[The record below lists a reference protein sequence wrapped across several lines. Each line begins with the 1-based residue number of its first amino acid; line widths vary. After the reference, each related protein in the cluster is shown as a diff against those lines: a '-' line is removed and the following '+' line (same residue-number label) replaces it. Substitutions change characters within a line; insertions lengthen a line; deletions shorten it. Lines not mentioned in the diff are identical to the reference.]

1 MGNNKHLTYYQ
12 TTTMVLLFSLFARVY
27 LFCPFAF
34 GFNLTDEIPIKDEF
48 AKFNKQGRRSLLEK
62 GVMDQKTMVTYSI
75 KAYVTPDV
83 TATYPNYTESVE
95 YLIDI
100 LNKQYKRSQ
109 VPVRAK
115 LHCIEETNLTE
126 SEGINKK
133 KTFENYK
140 GGWRRKHLYGS
151 ADLVVLFAME
161 VFIGNQ
167 SLGGYA
173 AGRLLGC
180 NFPES
185 LRTRIILGHELGHNF
200 GLKHDDGYHFSAGGR
215 KLGTLMRTREV
226 EAGHCRTD
234 DYGFYSN
241 PNVMIDGVAAG
252 NETHNSA
259 AIITRKR
266 FLMASHGDESIGCNK
281 GGSGS
286 GCGNGDGTG
295 NGSDNGGSSEM
306 VNCGA
311 HKAKSCADCPQG
323 QSEWHGRA
331 WCNGECHWARG
342 YGCLPKE

>member
-1 MGNNKHLTYYQ
+1 
-12 TTTMVLLFSLFARVY
+12 MVLLFSLFACVY

-34 GFNLTDEIPIKDEF
+34 GFNLTDEIPMENEF

-62 GVMDQKTMVTYSI
+62 GEMDQKTMVTYSI
-75 KAYVTPDV
+75 KAYVTPEV
-83 TATYPNYTESVE
+83 TAAYPNYTESIE

-109 VPVRAK
+109 IPVRAK
-115 LHCIEETNLTE
+115 LHCIEKTNLTE

-133 KTFENYK
+133 KTFEKYK
-140 GGWRRKHLYGS
+140 GGWRKKHLYGS
-151 ADLVVLFAME
+151 ADLVVLFAMK

-226 EAGHCRTD
+226 EAGHCCTD
-234 DYGFYSN
+234 DYGFYRFDKVQVQQVQVQTCSSHSCSLLC
-241 PNVMIDGVAAG
+241 
-252 NETHNSA
+252 ETV
-259 AIITRKR
+259 T
-266 FLMASHGDESIGCNK
+266 L
-281 GGSGS
+281 SG
-286 GCGNGDGTG
+286 
-295 NGSDNGGSSEM
+295 
-306 VNCGA
+306 
-311 HKAKSCADCPQG
+311 
-323 QSEWHGRA
+323 
-331 WCNGECHWARG
+331 
-342 YGCLPKE
+342 